1 MANKK
6 IAGVVVLYNP
16 QPEVYEH
23 IKSYINEV
31 DRLFVIDNSEVVN
44 EGVIFRIKTFSNII
58 YLPQNENTGI
68 AYALN
73 LATRLAIEEGYEYIL
88 TMDQDSETPP
98 FMVSNLLECF
108 SRDPAIAIVT
118 PFHHIPYGKE
128 SNNYDGKCH
137 RILTT
142 MTSGNLVKLEIL
154 KEVGWFDEK
163 LFIDYVDH
171 EFCLR
176 LNKAG
181 YKVYICSKAILKHN
195 LGNINENPF
204 FYKKVFPTNYDSL
217 RHYYQTRNRFIVYK
231 RFKHLYPDFEKMD
244 KKNFRRGLLKVILY
258 ERKKIE
264 KLRFAILGY
273 IHFKK
278 NIYGKYKIND

>member
-1 MANKK
+1 MANKN

-16 QPEVYEH
+16 QPEVYKH

-31 DRLFVIDNSEVVN
+31 DRLFVIDNSRIVN
-44 EGVIFRIKTFSNII
+44 EEVIFKIKTFSNIT

-88 TMDQDSETPP
+88 TMDQDSEAPP
-98 FMVSNLLECF
+98 FIVSNLLECF

-118 PFHHIPYGKE
+118 PFHHTPYRKE
-128 SNNYDGKCH
+128 SNNTDGKCH

-154 KEVGWFDEK
+154 KKVGWFEEK
-163 LFIDYVDH
+163 LFIDCVDH

-181 YKVYICSKAILKHN
+181 YKVYICPKVILKHQ
-195 LGNINENPF
+195 LGNINEKPF
-204 FYKKVFPTNYDSL
+204 FYKKVFPTNHDPL
-217 RHYYQTRNRFIVYK
+217 RHYYQTRNRFFIYK
-231 RFKHLYPDFEKMD
+231 KFKHLYPYFVKMD
-244 KKNFRRGLLKVILY
+244 KKDFRRGFIKVILY
-258 ERKKIE
+258 ERKKIS
-264 KLRFAILGY
+264 KIKFTTLGY

-278 NIYGKYKIND
+278 NIFLYGYE